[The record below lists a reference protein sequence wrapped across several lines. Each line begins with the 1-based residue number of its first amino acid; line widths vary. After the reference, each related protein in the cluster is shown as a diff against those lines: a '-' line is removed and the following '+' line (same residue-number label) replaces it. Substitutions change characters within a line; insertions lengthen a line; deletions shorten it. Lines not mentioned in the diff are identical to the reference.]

1 MLLHGPSVLP
11 QVPSAGGAGAWTVPA
26 PGILAAD
33 TRHWV
38 GQTLDSP
45 ALRRDE
51 RVAHVQD
58 AHVRV
63 ALHVLL
69 PVHVVVLDH
78 ICRTECT
85 G

>member
-1 MLLHGPSVLP
+1 MDGPP
-11 QVPSAGGAGAWTVPA
+11 
-26 PGILAAD
+26 PGILAANA
-33 TRHWV
+33 RHWV

-45 ALRRDE
+45 ALWRDE
-51 RVAHVQD
+51 CVTHMQD
-58 AHVRV
+58 AHIRV

-78 ICRTECT
+78 ICRTEGT